1 MGMSV
6 FVTGASGFVGRH
18 LLSRLLDE
26 GHNVIAYDLKPPVSP
41 NYSGRHTHI
50 ITGDLSSGEGL
61 EQIVWEE
68 VDAVV
73 HLAAAGVKASQRNW
87 SECVSVNIVGTEQ
100 LLHAMSQV
108 SPTPLLVYPRTF
120 YEDYLNEISGLE
132 KNPYIVTKTAATK
145 IVELWASDNK
155 NANVVFGSIFQAYG
169 AGDDP
174 GNILTY
180 TTNCLKNGVAAE
192 LGCGNTLR
200 DWIYIDDLVDAF
212 TRALKIN
219 GNKIQYFDF
228 GTGQLTSIKQV
239 VVKLAGLMGCSNDLL
254 SFDSKRNR
262 DDTELISYAKKFL
275 PGWKPQVSLEEG
287 IINYLNSLEI

>member
-41 NYSGRHTHI
+41 NYAGRHTHI

-73 HLAAAGVKASQRNW
+73 HLAAAGVKASRRNW

-120 YEDYLNEISGLE
+120 YEDYLNEIPGLK
-132 KNPYIVTKTAATK
+132 KNPYIFTKTAATK
-145 IVELWASDNK
+145 IVEMWASDNK

-180 TTNCLKNGVAAE
+180 TTNCLKNGVTAE
-192 LGCGNTLR
+192 LGSGNGLR

-212 TRALKIN
+212 TRALKVN

-254 SFDSKRNR
+254 SFDSSR
-262 DDTELISYAKKFL
+262 DRHDTELISRAKKFL
-275 PGWKPQVSLEEG
+275 PAWKPRLSLEEG
-287 IINYLNSLEI
+287 IINYIDSL

>member
-41 NYSGRHTHI
+41 NYAGRHTHI

-61 EQIVWEE
+61 DQIVWEE

-73 HLAAAGVKASQRNW
+73 HLAAAGVKASRRNW
-87 SECVSVNIVGTEQ
+87 SECVSVNIVGTET

-120 YEDYLNEISGLE
+120 YEDYLNKIPGLE

-192 LGCGNTLR
+192 LGCGNRLR

-212 TRALKIN
+212 TIALKVN

-228 GTGQLTSIKQV
+228 GTGQLTSIKKV
-239 VVKLAGLMGCSNDLL
+239 VVKLAGLMGCSNDQL
-254 SFDSKRNR
+254 SFDSKRDR
-262 DDTELISYAKKFL
+262 DDTELISCAKKFL
-275 PGWKPQVSLEEG
+275 PVWKPQVSLEEG